1 MIEKGHSEISLKR
14 QAALLGISRSGC
26 YYDSVGPSEKEIQTK
41 HRIDEIYTDWPFYG
55 SRRIT
60 VVLQKEMVISRKT
73 VQKYMREMGLEA
85 IGPKPNL
92 SKRHPEHKIYPYLLR
107 NVTASYPN
115 HVWGI
120 DITYI
125 RLEKGWMYLVAILDW
140 YSRFVVSWCLDQSL
154 AVDFVLESVDL
165 ALLTHKPKIWN
176 SDQGSQFT
184 NPEYIKRLKDKEI
197 KISMDGRGR
206 ALDNVF
212 TERLWRSVKY
222 EEVYPNNY
230 RTPREARIGLQR
242 YLEFYNY
249 QRPHQALSYQTPAEV
264 YFGDQIGIQVSQ
276 LEMEDSTLF

>member
-1 MIEKGHSEISLKR
+1 MIEKGYPELSLKK
-14 QAALLGISRSGC
+14 QAELLGISRSGC
-26 YYDSVGPSEKEIQTK
+26 YYEPVGPSEKEIQTK
-41 HRIDEIYTDWPFYG
+41 HRIDEIYTSWPFYG

-60 VVLQKEMVISRKT
+60 AILRKEMSISRKT

-115 HVWGI
+115 HIWGI

-125 RLEKGWMYLVAILDW
+125 RLEGVWMYLVAVLDW
-140 YSRFVVSWCLDQSL
+140 FSRFVVSWSLDQRL
-154 AVDFVLESVDL
+154 AVDFVLESVDQ
-165 ALLTHKPKIWN
+165 ALLSQTPMIWN

-184 NPEYIKRLKDKEI
+184 NPRYIERLKDKEI
-197 KISMDGRGR
+197 QVSMDGRGR

-222 EEVYPNNY
+222 EEVYLNNY
-230 RTPREARIGLQR
+230 QTPREARLGLQR

-249 QRPHQALSYQTPAEV
+249 QRPHQALSYKTPAEV
-264 YFGDQIGIQVSQ
+264 YFGDRRGIQLSR